1 MAFAGWIRSTRAG
14 KGDLPVTHGISRR
27 ARAGSAIAAATA
39 ALLVGVTPV
48 LADAEDPPGEPQY
61 LPTCWC
67 APPGVPDEW
76 SPSADRTGGSLWS
89 RLLARLE
96 SLVASTP
103 PSVPAGAR
111 TPDR

>member
-1 MAFAGWIRSTRAG
+1 MAFSGRFRSTGTG
-14 KGDLPVTHGISRR
+14 KEGCPVTYGISRR
-27 ARAGSAIAAATA
+27 ARTGPAIVAATA
-39 ALLVGVTPV
+39 VLLVGATPV

-76 SPSADRTGGSLWS
+76 SPSSARTGGSLWS
-89 RLLARLE
+89 RFLARLE
-96 SLVASTP
+96 SLV
-103 PSVPAGAR
+103 PSSRSPAPAGVK